1 MANSTADRFEQDT
14 LAIIRRLSRRP
25 IEPTPEKS
33 LMADLE
39 FDSLQVLEF
48 VGELEEHFQIAIP
61 LESLTHLQTVGQI
74 VAEVRTLAAEPGPA
88 A

>member
-1 MANSTADRFEQDT
+1 MANSTADRFEEDT

-25 IEPTPEKS
+25 IEPTPDKA

-48 VGELEEHFQIAIP
+48 VGELEDHFGISIP
-61 LESLTHLQTVGQI
+61 LESLTHLHTVGQI
-74 VAEVRTLAAEPGPA
+74 VGAVRTLAAESDPQA
-88 A
+88 

>member
-25 IEPTPEKS
+25 IEPTPEKA

-48 VGELEEHFQIAIP
+48 VGELEEHFQISIP
-61 LESLTHLQTVGQI
+61 LESLTHLHTVGQI
-74 VAEVRTLAAEPGPA
+74 VAEVRTLAVEPDQRQ
-88 A
+88 